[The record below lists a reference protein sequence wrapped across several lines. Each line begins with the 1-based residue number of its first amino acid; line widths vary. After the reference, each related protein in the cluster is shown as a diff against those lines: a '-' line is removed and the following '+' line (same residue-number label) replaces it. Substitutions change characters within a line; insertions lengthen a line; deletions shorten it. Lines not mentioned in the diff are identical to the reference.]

1 MIFVPA
7 YIHMLSWYAEFA
19 LMQELHSLPQLF
31 GTGNHGLYNTNS
43 TSSGGI
49 VEDLLSLDHH

>member
-1 MIFVPA
+1 
-7 YIHMLSWYAEFA
+7 MLSWYAEFA